1 MRVKNVTIGIKRVR
15 DVLDDAGEVKELLE
29 RGEKVSRRKPAIYF
43 ENIEVMRKGITTER
57 LRLLTVIKEQHPTSV
72 NELAKMLNRNHKTV
86 SEDVRT
92 LSDLG
97 LIEMAK
103 GKANAPHEIMPVV
116 RYEKIRIEIAV

>member
-15 DVLDDAGEVKELLE
+15 DVLDDAGEVMELLE
-29 RGEKVSRRKPAIYF
+29 RGGKVTRRKPALYF
-43 ENIEVMRKGITTER
+43 ENIDVMRKATTTER
-57 LRLLTVIKEQHPTSV
+57 LRLLTVIKEQHPSSI
-72 NELAKMLNRNHKTV
+72 NELAKMLDRKPKPV
-86 SEDVRT
+86 SADVRT